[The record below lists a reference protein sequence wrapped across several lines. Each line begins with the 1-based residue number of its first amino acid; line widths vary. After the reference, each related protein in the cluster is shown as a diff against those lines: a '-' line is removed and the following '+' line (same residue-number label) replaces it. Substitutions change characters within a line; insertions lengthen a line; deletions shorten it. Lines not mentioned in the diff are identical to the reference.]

1 MVLGHECV
9 FCWGGP
15 EQRAVHKGC
24 GMERQRRLGRRR
36 DKSRKTANK
45 TASET
50 SPGCSLCL
58 NKGCKTN
65 LKDVCG
71 YKEINKARNAVRHIM
86 NEGCEFPKRQKKQL
100 RFLVLVLSRKD
111 ARVDFY
117 SSSLI
122 GTRSFSTT
130 NSAHDNPC
138 RTALWEK
145 KKEKS

>member
-36 DKSRKTANK
+36 DKSRKTAKK

-86 NEGCEFPKRQKKQL
+86 NEGCEFPKRQKTTTQIPRSGPL
-100 RFLVLVLSRKD
+100 AEGCSGGFL
-111 ARVDFY
+111 
-117 SSSLI
+117 
-122 GTRSFSTT
+122 
-130 NSAHDNPC
+130 
-138 RTALWEK
+138 
-145 KKEKS
+145 